1 MLPNLRSLSCPG
13 TASGTQLMLFFFWV
27 EGQVLPFL
35 QPHSPPSSTTLPEA
49 LPLRRLAPAGGGGDK
64 DAARL
69 FVSRLI
75 IPRARS
81 CPTFFVRTRKAG
93 QAQCTGRGCGA
104 HSWPS
109 KQLEGSRSHAFT
121 DWKRWG
127 SESERLLLEQTKP
140 MMKKVAETHE
150 IPRLAVPEQLTPS
163 LWGRT
168 GEAPAPVQLG
178 AGPRARGSSPQVL
191 QGRCKVAVCSQGAAR
206 RALPPARRLLR
217 AARLKSQQNLTFLSG
232 KGAAAAGRQGLKAAP
247 PAPCEHCPDLGVPAE
262 HTQLP
267 RICRAPAPHGR
278 AQRAS
283 RGASYLHLG
292 LPAPALP
299 SVSTGKKSPACSQ
312 HGNGELA

>member
-13 TASGTQLMLFFFWV
+13 TALGIQLMLLFWMG
-27 EGQVLPFL
+27 GQGPSLSAAT
-35 QPHSPPSSTTLPEA
+35 QPSQQHHAASRSISSA
-49 LPLRRLAPAGGGGDK
+49 QVSSCRRGGDK

-93 QAQCTGRGCGA
+93 QAQCTGRGRGA

-109 KQLEGSRSHAFT
+109 EQLEGSRSHAFT

-127 SESERLLLEQTKP
+127 SESKRLLLEQTKP
-140 MMKKVAETHE
+140 TMKKVDETRE
-150 IPRLAVPEQLTPS
+150 IPRLAVPDQLTPS
-163 LWGRT
+163 LWGHT
-168 GEAPAPVQLG
+168 GEAPAPAQLG

-217 AARLKSQQNLTFLSG
+217 APRLKSQQNLTFLSG
-232 KGAAAAGRQGLKAAP
+232 KGASAAGRQGLKAAP
-247 PAPCEHCPDLGVPAE
+247 PAPCEHCPDPGLQSTPSS
-262 HTQLP
+262 P
-267 RICRAPAPHGR
+267 ICTAPAPHSR

-292 LPAPALP
+292 LLAPALP
-299 SVSTGKKSPACSQ
+299 SVSTGKKSPTRSQ
-312 HGNGELA
+312 HGNAELA